1 MILEL
6 FQVTDERITAQ
17 NVSFLKISAF
27 ALWLQCAICLVA
39 AYLSEFFLLGIIG
52 LFTEAIVVTIL
63 FFTIPYLVAVKL
75 KKLGFI
81 VKESTHSSFLLKF
94 SVIVA
99 INFVLGV
106 TGLIVFLVLHSQI
119 ALLMILALY
128 GIQLST
134 LAWAFE
140 YLQRQ
145 VALKVKRGKSM
156 KKQMKIELEGGQ
168 DQNERELAQDQ
179 KDFDP
184 LETVSLEQRPHVN
197 VVLE

>member
-6 FQVTDERITAQ
+6 FQVTDERITAK
-17 NVSFLKISAF
+17 NVTFLKISAF

-39 AYLSEFFLLGIIG
+39 AYLSGFFLLGIIG
-52 LFTEAIVVTIL
+52 LFLEAIVVTIL
-63 FFTIPYLVAVKL
+63 FFTIPYVVAVKL
-75 KKLGFI
+75 KGLGFI
-81 VKESTHSSFLLKF
+81 EKESTHSSFLFKF

-99 INFVLGV
+99 INFILGV
-106 TGLIVFLVLHSQI
+106 TGLIVFLVMHSQV

-156 KKQMKIELEGGQ
+156 KKQVKIELKRGK
-168 DQNERELAQDQ
+168 DQNGRELGQNQ

-184 LETVSLEQRPHVN
+184 LETVSREQGPHVN
-197 VVLE
+197 VLLE